1 MTKNRENRMSKGRNT
16 NSIKWMSFEF
26 QFWEVTA
33 GSGHNPVD
41 LSSELEQLRQLKL
54 AV

>member
-26 QFWEVTA
+26 QFWEVT
-33 GSGHNPVD
+33 GGNLPQVVD
-41 LSSELEQLRQLKL
+41 TIRSISAANLNN
-54 AV
+54 